1 MIIITIIINFNT
13 VLPYT
18 LLLLCTNIYC
28 LTPWLSS
35 RNSSYLRPVLSDDLP
50 PLPRSYDHRELQAGR
65 PKQTKPDANTTLARR
80 TTFRADTSPAA
91 LLIERVDADDGGIY
105 RCRVDYLLSP
115 TQNKKVNLTVIGK

>member
-1 MIIITIIINFNT
+1 MSHTKR
-13 VLPYT
+13 P
-18 LLLLCTNIYC
+18 
-28 LTPWLSS
+28 LSFIS
-35 RNSSYLRPVLSDDLP
+35 L
-50 PLPRSYDHRELQAGR
+50 RSYDHRELQAGR

-115 TQNKKVNLTVIGK
+115 TQNKKVNLTVIGKSDGNGFFFLF